1 MPGDGDGGERG
12 SDDATDADA
21 TRVARVI
28 GAPTD
33 YGANRRGVDMG
44 PSAIRYA
51 GLAAQLERAGAT
63 VVDAGDVPAPR
74 AEERDPN
81 TETFAPGRAKFLR
94 ETREVTTRLAD
105 RVEAALAAD
114 ELPVVLGGDHS
125 VAIGSVVGAA
135 RDAEV
140 GVVWFDAHADCNTPE
155 TSPSGN
161 VHGMPLAA
169 ALGVGAFADVEWANA
184 AGLDA
189 DNVAIVGLRDV
200 DAPERRAVRDSGA
213 TAFTMADIDAR
224 GIAAVV
230 DDALDVATAGT
241 DGVHVS
247 LDLDWLDPR
256 GAPGVG
262 TPVRGGVTYRE
273 AHSALERVA
282 GRGRLRSLDLVE
294 VNPILDERNETA
306 SLAAEL
312 ASSAL
317 GRRIL

>member
-1 MPGDGDGGERG
+1 MSGDGDGGGER
-12 SDDATDADA
+12 APADADA

-256 GAPGVG
+256 EAPGVG

>member
-1 MPGDGDGGERG
+1 MDE
-12 SDDATDADA
+12 T
-21 TRVARVI
+21 TNVRVI

-51 GLAAQLERAGAT
+51 GLATQLERAGAT

-74 AEERDPN
+74 AEERDPD
-81 TETFAPGRAKFLR
+81 TETFSPGRAKFLR

-105 RVEAALAAD
+105 RVDAALAAD
-114 ELPVVLGGDHS
+114 ELPMVLGGDHS
-125 VAIGSVVGAA
+125 VAIGSVVGSA
-135 RDAEV
+135 RDADI

-169 ALGVGAFADVEWANA
+169 ALGAGAFADVEWANA
-184 AGLDA
+184 AGLAA
-189 DNVAIVGLRDV
+189 DTVAIVGLRDV
-200 DAPERRAVRDSGA
+200 DPPERRAIDESGV
-213 TAFTMADIDAR
+213 TAFTMADIDDR
-224 GIAAVV
+224 GITSVV

-256 GAPGVG
+256 EAPGVG

-282 GRGRLRSLDLVE
+282 RRDCLRSVDLVE

-306 SLAAEL
+306 ELAAEL